1 MSCARTAMAFVLG
14 AALASG
20 CATATAPALGRA
32 DEEMAAARYRDAMQ
46 LYEEFLRT
54 HPDHPAAVRARAAQ
68 GALDKLLAAEAETA
82 RLKAALA
89 AREAETA
96 RLRQEIATRLSE
108 VSEKNADLVRAR
120 RDLDAQKAE
129 VERLKGDLDRLR
141 SIDLRREAPRR

>member
-1 MSCARTAMAFVLG
+1 MRGARAAIAFVLG
-14 AALASG
+14 GALAGGCAALS
-20 CATATAPALGRA
+20 TPMLGRA

-46 LYEEFLRT
+46 HYEAFLRAN
-54 HPDHPAAVRARAAQ
+54 PDHPAAVRARAAQ
-68 GALDKLLAAEAETA
+68 GALDKLLTAEAETA

-89 AREAETA
+89 DREAETA
-96 RLRQEIATRLSE
+96 RLRQELTTRLTE
-108 VSEKNADLVRAR
+108 GAADLQRAR

>member
-1 MSCARTAMAFVLG
+1 MRGARAAIAFVLG
-14 AALASG
+14 GVLAGG
-20 CATATAPALGRA
+20 CTTLSTPVLGRA
-32 DEEMAAARYRDAMQ
+32 DEEMAAARYRDASQ
-46 LYEEFLRT
+46 LYEAFLRA

-89 AREAETA
+89 EREAETA
-96 RLRQEIATRLSE
+96 QLRQELTTRRTE
-108 VSEKNADLVRAR
+108 GAADLQRAR